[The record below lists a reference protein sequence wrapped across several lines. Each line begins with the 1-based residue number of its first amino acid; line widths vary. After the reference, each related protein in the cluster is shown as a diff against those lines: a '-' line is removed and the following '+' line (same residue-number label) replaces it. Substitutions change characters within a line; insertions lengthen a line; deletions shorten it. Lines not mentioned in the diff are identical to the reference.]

1 MDKRTHNVK
10 ANSARRELENGV
22 TFEEPSS
29 VSTVSPDS
37 GSTSKDTSASTT
49 PASESDGSDNVFL
62 DGQFRD
68 YGIRRT
74 FDISKA
80 FNKDAL
86 AEQRGCYDSQA
97 VYSSEDDQIFETSEE
112 AVHGSSISSYEDEV
126 LDSPDYTPCGEE
138 FNQEMDEVA
147 YEGDSEYAEVDG
159 VEERSKRDSPLNT
172 TFDAMTVGAMTEV
185 LEVNESGSSSG
196 VADTTIEPEDQSGS
210 SSSVGSSASHSGRQ
224 SRKSIKRKMLA
235 DLMIDSGFST
245 RRKKKKLSNYT
256 ARMANQKMDS
266 ADTSF

>member
-1 MDKRTHNVK
+1 
-10 ANSARRELENGV
+10 
-22 TFEEPSS
+22 
-29 VSTVSPDS
+29 
-37 GSTSKDTSASTT
+37 
-49 PASESDGSDNVFL
+49 VFL

-159 VEERSKRDSPLNT
+159 VEERSMRDSPLNT

-185 LEVNESGSSSG
+185 SEVNESGSSSG
-196 VADTTIEPEDQSGS
+196 GADTTIEPEDQSGS
-210 SSSVGSSASHSGRQ
+210 SSSVGSSASHSRRQ

-245 RRKKKKLSNYT
+245 RRKKKKLSNYA
-256 ARMANQKMDS
+256 ARMANQEMDS